1 MMIFIT
7 PENTDNRFV
16 VYLHTTVCKL
26 FYTKEGLAFETS
38 LPKVEIIKD
47 FFINYG
53 VKDIEIRE
61 KSDVCQLVVHDKDI
75 LMQIDD
81 SNNICGL
88 KVPILTII

>member
-1 MMIFIT
+1 MIFIT

-16 VYLHTTVCKL
+16 VYLHTTVCRL
-26 FYTKEGLAFETS
+26 FYTKEGLSFETS
-38 LPKVEIIKD
+38 LSKIDIIKD

-61 KSDVCQLVVHDKDI
+61 KSEVGQLIVHDENI